1 MAAIAVAHGVDEI
14 ALGSIGLAWMKEWIC
29 GKFSDGRELDV
40 TNLHTYLFYQT
51 ILPLVSQYSAITS
64 IGPGDTMVIFTYT
77 LGTQSR
83 KLAIPVHVEAST
95 ARLSASPAFV
105 DFGDQAIGTNSA
117 PRQVVITNNSGY
129 PIKLYE
135 PRMLGFHLEAGN
147 CTNTTLP
154 LGGQCFITVT
164 FGPET
169 NGPHHEN
176 LDFPNSNCEFAI
188 YGNGN

>member
-1 MAAIAVAHGVDEI
+1 MVQPS
-14 ALGSIGLAWMKEWIC
+14 LGSIGLAMNERVGIC
-29 GKFSDGRELDV
+29 GKFSGGRELDV
-40 TNLHTYLFYQT
+40 TESTYLS
-51 ILPLVSQYSAITS
+51 LLSDNPAVVRVSQYSAITS

-176 LDFPNSNCEFAI
+176 LDFPNSNSEFAI